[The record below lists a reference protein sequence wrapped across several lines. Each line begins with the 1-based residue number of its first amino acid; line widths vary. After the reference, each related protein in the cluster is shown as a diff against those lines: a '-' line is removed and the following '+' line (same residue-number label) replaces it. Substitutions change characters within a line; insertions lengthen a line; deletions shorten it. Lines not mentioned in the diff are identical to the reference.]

1 VIWKRI
7 LEPGEPSRIH
17 DMFVK
22 ADDKSC
28 QRCHRPGNEIGAAAM
43 VLPPKSIVCMPCHAA
58 TFSVDDAT
66 TIISLVIFLIGLVM
80 VFSYVLSGSTAEGE
94 DHWIAEKCI
103 RIIVKAFRTVFSSR
117 VLPLAK
123 VFLTDVLLQRRLYRQ
138 SRSRWVIHSLIFY
151 PFMFRF
157 LWGMIALIGSLWKP
171 QWSFV
176 WPMLDKNRPVTAFLF
191 DLTGIL
197 LILGMVLALIRGARG
212 RRTRLPDLPNQDRI
226 ALTLIGGVTL
236 VGFVLEGM
244 RIAMTGFPGGAEWA
258 FAGYGIAEVFGQG
271 SHLTNIYGY
280 LWYLHALLAGAFIA
294 YIPFSRLL
302 HVIFAPLVLARNAA
316 RESKHRGA

>member
-1 VIWKRI
+1 MSSARKRDRR
-7 LEPGEPSRIH
+7 GCDGAPSQEHCLHALSRRDLFGKRRH
-17 DMFVK
+17 D
-22 ADDKSC
+22 DHQPRGLLD
-28 QRCHRPGNEIGAAAM
+28 RPGDG
-43 VLPPKSIVCMPCHAA
+43 L
-58 TFSVDDAT
+58 
-66 TIISLVIFLIGLVM
+66 FLRAVRNDCGRKGSQDRGEMHPDGWGGL
-80 VFSYVLSGSTAEGE
+80 G
-94 DHWIAEKCI
+94 
-103 RIIVKAFRTVFSSR
+103 RTVFSSR

-123 VFLTDVLLQRRLYRQ
+123 IFLTDVLLQRRLYRQ

-151 PFMFRF
+151 PFMFRS

-316 RESKHRGA
+316 RESSVNATRENKHRGA